1 MGGAPLIDD
10 GRLRICS
17 HHGRPDK
24 MPARLAHGHADERFD
39 CAGGSHRLETTV
51 DVELQEPMRILIDLV
66 DDLGRR
72 KTVGVDERLR

>member
-1 MGGAPLIDD
+1 MGGAPLIDY
-10 GRLRICS
+10 GCLRVGA
-17 HHGRPDK
+17 HHCRPDK
-24 MPARLAHGHADERFD
+24 VPARLANRHADQRFD

-51 DVELQEPMRILIDLV
+51 DVELQEPMRILVDLV